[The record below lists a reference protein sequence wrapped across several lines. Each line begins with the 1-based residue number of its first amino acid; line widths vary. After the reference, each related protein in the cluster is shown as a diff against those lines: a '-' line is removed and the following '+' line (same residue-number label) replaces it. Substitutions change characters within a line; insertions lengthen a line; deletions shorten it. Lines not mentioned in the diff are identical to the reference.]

1 MRVPLCLIVVRLSS
15 FAPAAKRETRHIDS
29 KAAMIIFF
37 IIILLYGLN
46 ILTDVDFDNNK
57 VFNSYE
63 LSLCATFP
71 NPIDGRRG
79 IKENENGERTMS
91 LVSSITLIVTVIII
105 YYALIRIFAVL
116 FRITGLPKEKSIF
129 QAVSLL
135 TNAGFTTGESEIIVS
150 EKTRR
155 HIATA
160 AMLTG
165 YFFSVLI
172 VSLFINLF
180 LSIDFSAISEQIHL
194 LFLEFGGM
202 IAFLL
207 ILRIPVVDKA
217 ISKGLDG
224 VTVKLFKKT
233 ARENYISVLDTY
245 GKDAVVNIFLYRV
258 PEFLEGKCI
267 VDTDMRKKYNVNILM
282 YTRNG
287 QNHHVTADT
296 IFSKNDVI
304 IAFGP
309 LSSIKDAFLLK
320 ERTDKQDRKRY
331 SGAEENVISI
341 MSNFGYQIMADIKLN
356 RVPPMLADKS
366 LLESRIKDYFSI
378 NIMMV
383 SRNEE
388 TVSITKDTVLEKGDR
403 VIAFGPYESIN
414 TVFGYIRNSD
424 PEE

>member
-1 MRVPLCLIVVRLSS
+1 
-15 FAPAAKRETRHIDS
+15 
-29 KAAMIIFF
+29 
-37 IIILLYGLN
+37 
-46 ILTDVDFDNNK
+46 
-57 VFNSYE
+57 
-63 LSLCATFP
+63 
-71 NPIDGRRG
+71 
-79 IKENENGERTMS
+79 MS
-91 LVSSITLIVTVIII
+91 LVSSLTLIVTVILI

-116 FRITGLPKEKSIF
+116 FRITGLPKEKAGF

-180 LSIDFSAISEQIHL
+180 LSIDFSAINEQIHL
-194 LFLEFGGM
+194 LLLEFGGM

-207 ILRIPVVDKA
+207 ILRIPEVDKA
-217 ISKGLDG
+217 INKFLDG
-224 VTVKLFKKT
+224 ITIRVFKK
-233 ARENYISVLDTY
+233 AAKENYISVLDTY
-245 GKDAVVNIFLYRV
+245 GKDAVVNIFLYKV
-258 PEFLEGKCI
+258 PEFLEGKCV
-267 VDTDMRKKYNVNILM
+267 VDTDMRKQYNVNILM

-287 QNHHVTADT
+287 QNHYVTADT
-296 IFSKNDVI
+296 IFSNKDVL

-309 LSSIKDAFLLK
+309 LASIKEAFLLK
-320 ERTDKQDRKRY
+320 EHGDKQDKKRI
-331 SGAEENVISI
+331 SGAEENSISI
-341 MSNFGYQIMADIKLN
+341 MSNFGYQILADISLN

-383 SRNEE
+383 SRDGE
-388 TVSITKDTVLEKGDR
+388 TINITKDTVLAKGDR

-414 TVFGYIRNSD
+414 TVFGSIS
-424 PEE
+424 ES